1 MTQDVC
7 YGADITPIEI
17 VVVGANTFATVDPP
31 ADLPSGVNFDFVP
44 DADTMGGVLTISG
57 SPDAVINSPTT
68 IHLQFLQEQL
78 ATQVYVQMILK

>member
-7 YGADITPIEI
+7 YGVDITPIEI
-17 VVVGANTFATVDPP
+17 VVVGVNTFATVDPP
-31 ADLPSGVNFDFVP
+31 VDLPSGVNFDFVP

-68 IHLQFLQEQL
+68 YTFTVSTG
-78 ATQVYVQMILK
+78 AVGNTSVCG